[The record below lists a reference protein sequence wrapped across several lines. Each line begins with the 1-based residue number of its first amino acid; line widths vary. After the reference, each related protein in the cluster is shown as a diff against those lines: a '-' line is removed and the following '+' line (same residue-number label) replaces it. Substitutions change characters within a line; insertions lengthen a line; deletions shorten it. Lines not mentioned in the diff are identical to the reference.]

1 MWVFCI
7 WFRLGF
13 RFHWVEVLYGGTS
26 DLSFWAQGFYRV
38 KSVSPFRF
46 TMLLQG
52 QINLH
57 GSSYKVFTGSNQSLF
72 FDLQGFYRVK
82 SVSLFRFTMLF
93 QGQIGHSFSI
103 YKVFTG
109 SNQSLFFDLQ
119 GFYRIKSVSLF
130 WFSEFLQCWM
140 IPSLFDL
147 HGFYIII
154 TMSQWTILFNL
165 LVCYSIFWQ
174 YIHSIFTWSC
184 L

>member
-1 MWVFCI
+1 MWVFYI

-26 DLSFWAQGFYRV
+26 
-38 KSVSPFRF
+38 PF
-46 TMLLQG
+46 G
-52 QINLH
+52 H
-57 GSSYKVFTGSNQSLF
+57 KVFTGSNQSPL
-72 FDLQGFYRVK
+72 FDLQCYYRVK
-82 SVSLFRFTMLF
+82 SISMVRFTRFLQGQISLSFSIYKVFTGSKAVSLFRFTMLL

-154 TMSQWTILFNL
+154 TMSQ
-165 LVCYSIFWQ
+165 
-174 YIHSIFTWSC
+174 
-184 L
+184 